1 MNGKVV
7 SLILVT
13 ISSLL
18 ALYFV
23 IIGNFE
29 LAVLFLTIMFTL
41 TNFFRYRSFKQ
52 QGMEKEAKWM
62 RNTSILFA
70 VLVVIVL
77 VTIITG

>member
-1 MNGKVV
+1 MNEKVL
-7 SLILVT
+7 SMILVT

-23 IIGNFE
+23 IVSNFQ
-29 LAVLFLTIMFTL
+29 LAVLFLTIMFTF

-62 RNTSILFA
+62 RNTSVLFA

>member
-1 MNGKVV
+1 MSGKVI
-7 SLILVT
+7 SLTLVT

-23 IIGNFE
+23 IVGNFE

-41 TNFFRYRSFKQ
+41 TNFFRYRSFTQ

-70 VLVVIVL
+70 ALALIVLVVV
-77 VTIITG
+77 ITG

>member
-1 MNGKVV
+1 MNEKVI
-7 SLILVT
+7 SLVLVT

-23 IIGNFE
+23 IKGSFE
-29 LAVLFLTIMFTL
+29 LAVLFLTIMFTF

-62 RNTSILFA
+62 RNTAFFFLLLVFV
-70 VLVVIVL
+70 VLYIVIA
-77 VTIITG
+77 G

>member
-1 MNGKVV
+1 MNEKVI
-7 SLILVT
+7 SMILVT

-23 IIGNFE
+23 IVSNFQ

-62 RNTSILFA
+62 RNTSVLFA
-70 VLVVIVL
+70 VLVLVVL

>member
-7 SLILVT
+7 SMVLVT

-23 IIGNFE
+23 IINNFE

-41 TNFFRYRSFKQ
+41 TNFFRYRSFTQ

-62 RNTSILFA
+62 RNTSVLFA
-70 VLVVIVL
+70 ALAVIVL
-77 VTIITG
+77 VVVITG

>member
-1 MNGKVV
+1 MNGKVA
-7 SLILVT
+7 SIILVT

-23 IIGNFE
+23 IINNFE

-41 TNFFRYRSFKQ
+41 TNFFRYRSFTQ

-70 VLVVIVL
+70 SLAVIVL
-77 VTIITG
+77 VVVITG

>member
-1 MNGKVV
+1 MNEKVV
-7 SLILVT
+7 SMILVA

-23 IIGNFE
+23 VVNHFQ
-29 LAVLFLTIMFTL
+29 LAVLFLTIMFTF

-52 QGMEKEAKWM
+52 QGLEKEAKWM
-62 RNTSILFA
+62 RNTSVLFA
-70 VLVVIVL
+70 VLVLVVL

>member
-41 TNFFRYRSFKQ
+41 TNFFRYRSFMQ

-62 RNTSILFA
+62 RNTSVLFG
-70 VLVVIVL
+70 VLALIVFVVVI
-77 VTIITG
+77 TG

>member
-1 MNGKVV
+1 MNEKIV

-23 IIGNFE
+23 IVGNFE

-41 TNFFRYRSFKQ
+41 TNFFRYRSFSQ

-62 RNTSILFA
+62 RNTSVLFA
-70 VLVVIVL
+70 VLTLIVL
-77 VTIITG
+77 VVVITG

>member
-1 MNGKVV
+1 MNEKVI
-7 SLILVT
+7 SLVLVT

-23 IIGNFE
+23 IKGNFE
-29 LAVLFLTIMFTL
+29 LAVLFLTIMFTF

-62 RNTSILFA
+62 RNTAFFFLLLVFV
-70 VLVVIVL
+70 VLYIVIA
-77 VTIITG
+77 G

>member
-1 MNGKVV
+1 MNEKIV
-7 SLILVT
+7 SMILVT

-23 IIGNFE
+23 IVNNFQ

-41 TNFFRYRSFKQ
+41 TNFFRYRSFTQ

-62 RNTSILFA
+62 RNTSVLFA
-70 VLVVIVL
+70 ALAVIVL
-77 VTIITG
+77 VVVITG

>member
-1 MNGKVV
+1 MNGKVI
-7 SLILVT
+7 SLILVA

-41 TNFFRYRSFKQ
+41 TNFFRYRSFMQ

-62 RNTSILFA
+62 RNTSVLFG
-70 VLVVIVL
+70 VLALIVFVVVI
-77 VTIITG
+77 TG